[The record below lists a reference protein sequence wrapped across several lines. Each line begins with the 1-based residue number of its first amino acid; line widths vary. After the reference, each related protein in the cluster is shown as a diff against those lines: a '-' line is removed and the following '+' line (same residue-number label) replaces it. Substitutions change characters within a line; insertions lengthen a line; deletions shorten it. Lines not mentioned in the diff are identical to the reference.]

1 MSQVRVLPGP
11 PIFVFLNADAW
22 AAAQAHFGYTTR
34 LAAMVSAAYIPRP
47 GQLDIAVLV
56 FEGVARY
63 VVYHAFSGL

>member
-1 MSQVRVLPGP
+1 
-11 PIFVFLNADAW
+11 
-22 AAAQAHFGYTTR
+22 
-34 LAAMVSAAYIPRP
+34 MVSAAYIPRP